1 MKSWFAALLVVF
13 GTVSISAHIMV
24 SPPQSK
30 VGVSQRY
37 ELRVHN
43 ESKVAVAA
51 VELEI
56 PGGITVTEIGHAP
69 SGTVTTTKAGDRIT
83 AIKWQVEV
91 APSKYFAL
99 PFTATN
105 PGTATDVHWNV
116 REHLSDGSVGE
127 WSDKPNAAEK
137 ASVTTIGCAAAGSLR
152 PVNDQ
157 LSEEAL

>member
-1 MKSWFAALLVVF
+1 MKTWFAALLIF
-13 GTVSISAHIMV
+13 LGTVSMSAHIMV

-30 VGVSQRY
+30 IGATQRY

-43 ESKVAVAA
+43 ESKLAVAA

-56 PGGITVTEIGHAP
+56 PAAITVTDIAPPP
-69 SGTVTTTKAGDRIT
+69 SGTYTTTKTGDRIV
-83 AIKWQVEV
+83 AIKWQLEV
-91 APSKYFAL
+91 APGKYLAL

-116 REHLSDGSVGE
+116 HEHLADGSVVE

-137 ASVTTIGCAAAGSLR
+137 ASVTTIG
-152 PVNDQ
+152 
-157 LSEEAL
+157 